1 MYLFSGASGPSLKPT
16 LTLQQSYLPD
26 TEHLLFAILI
36 LTQTSFVPLL
46 GTWHSSETSPT
57 GVCMCVCVWSW
68 HLKSVALS
76 PQCLVCLPVEQQD
89 VPTSSK
95 EMP

>member
-57 GVCMCVCVWSW
+57 GVCVGGGW

-76 PQCLVCLPVEQQD
+76 PQCLVCLPAEQQD
-89 VPTSSK
+89 IPTSSK